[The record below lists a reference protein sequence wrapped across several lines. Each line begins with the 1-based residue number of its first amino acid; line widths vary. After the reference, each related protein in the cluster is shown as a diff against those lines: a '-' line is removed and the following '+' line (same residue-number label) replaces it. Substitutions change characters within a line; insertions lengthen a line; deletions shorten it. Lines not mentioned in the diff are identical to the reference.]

1 LDNLTHSL
9 VGLFLA
15 RSGLKRAT
23 PYGTAILVLAA
34 NAPDIDVVSWFW
46 GRPTWLHWHR
56 NITHSLPG
64 APFMALL
71 CVAAV
76 ALFGRKQKVRWRNAF
91 WIALLGIASHLLLDL
106 TNVYGIRLLLP
117 FSGHWSHL
125 DLTPVVDLTIWA
137 ILLLGVIAPWFSRLV
152 GSEIG
157 EAKPDR
163 GNAGW
168 AVAALLLLT
177 GYDYS
182 RSIFHARAA
191 SMVGDRL
198 YKKLAPRRAA
208 AFPSANPL
216 VWRGVAE
223 MSFGYAD
230 MPVDLRSSF
239 HPEDAALYYKPP
251 RSPAMR
257 AAMQTYPFQM
267 LLEFVQYPLW
277 VVQPEIDPE
286 KGNTGG
292 TRVKLMD
299 LRFGTPTA
307 AGFTATALVDK
318 DNQVQ
323 AAVFG
328 LGEVEAR

>member
-1 LDNLTHSL
+1 
-9 VGLFLA
+9 
-15 RSGLKRAT
+15 
-23 PYGTAILVLAA
+23 
-34 NAPDIDVVSWFW
+34 
-46 GRPTWLHWHR
+46 
-56 NITHSLPG
+56 
-64 APFMALL
+64 MAVL

-76 ALFGRKQKVRWRNAF
+76 ALIGRKQKVRWWGAF

-125 DLTPVVDLTIWA
+125 DLTPVLDFTIWG
-137 ILLLGVIAPWFSRLV
+137 ILLLGVVAPWFSRLV

-177 GYDYS
+177 GYDYT
-182 RSIFHARAA
+182 RSVFHARAA
-191 SMVGDRL
+191 NMVADRL

-230 MPVDLRSSF
+230 MPVDLRTSF

-251 RSPAMR
+251 RTPAMQ
-257 AAMQTYPFQM
+257 AAMETYPFQM

-277 VVQPEIDPE
+277 VIQPDIDPV

-292 TRVKLMD
+292 SRVELMD
-299 LRFGTPTA
+299 VRFGTPA
-307 AGFTATALVDK
+307 ASGFSATALVDK
-318 DNQVQ
+318 NNQVQ
-323 AAVFG
+323 EATFG
-328 LGEVEAR
+328 LGEVKAR